1 MFITNEEIQ
10 HIAELS
16 RLELSE
22 EEIKEIGGQLNSI
35 LRYVGQLSEVNTK
48 GVEPTAQV
56 GGLSDVWRADDICKW
71 DESEKEAALSQG
83 DREAG
88 QIKVKRVL

>member
-56 GGLSDVWRADDICKW
+56 GGLSDVWRADDIYKW